1 MSIEQTNQLILLIL
15 NSVLMSLLSAMLLG
29 GAWIRQNNLSQQLR
43 QVQTR
48 YRRLAQVTA
57 MAAGHNLSAPTQGMP
72 APTDQKAVTTKADLK
87 KVRDRRAQLSSQYQ
101 WSHIG
106 MLTLH
111 LVLMTFGIS
120 LFTLALRALLSF
132 DGLVSTALF
141 LFTLGAGGLLAGTGC
156 ILMDL
161 AQGSSDSDSVGQS
174 LGNVMTQ
181 LTYWCKHTLKAQT
194 RGLRRKRGWKPQP
207 LAMLMPTK
215 PPSSSP
221 ASRALSKPKTP
232 KQLPRKVSR

>member
-29 GAWIRQNNLSQQLR
+29 GAWIRQNNLSQQLH
-43 QVQTR
+43 QVRIR

-57 MAAGHNLSAPTQGMP
+57 TAAGHHLSAPTKGMP
-72 APTDQKAVTTKADLK
+72 APTDKKVVTTKANLK

-181 LTYWCKHTLKAQT
+181 LTHWCKHTLKAQT
-194 RGLRRKRGWKPQP
+194 QGLRRKRGWKPQP
-207 LAMLMPTK
+207 LALLIPTK
-215 PPSSSP
+215 SPS
-221 ASRALSKPKTP
+221 SRALSKPKTP
-232 KQLPRKVSR
+232 KQLPRKASR